1 VRHRGDIRAR
11 IAIRRSRIL
20 DVGEDVRQLRQTR
33 LRLVAL
39 ALAVGLLAAC
49 TGATGLDE
57 ATASRTAIDYFASA
71 HGSGTTVSNVRID
84 SIELGA
90 DAGHSAWKVNI
101 SGDVSEA
108 GHTSTA
114 YTSHE
119 WLYVYVDTGE
129 VRVFAQG

>member
-1 VRHRGDIRAR
+1 M
-11 IAIRRSRIL
+11 
-20 DVGEDVRQLRQTR
+20 RQLQRTR
-33 LRLVAL
+33 LGLVAL

-57 ATASRTAIDYFASA
+57 AAASRTATDYFASA

-90 DAGHSAWKVNI
+90 DAGHPAWKVNI

-108 GHTSTA
+108 GHISKA

-119 WLYVYVDTGE
+119 WLYVSVDTGE